1 MATFTQQTN
10 LIMKRT
16 FVIILALQTLLM
28 LMFLVYALV
37 QRTVAIK
44 TQEVA
49 KKTMENYVESEQKLQ
64 ITRDQLVECNSAAE
78 GSK

>member
-1 MATFTQQTN
+1 
-10 LIMKRT
+10 MKRT

-37 QRTVAIK
+37 QRTQAIK
-44 TQEVA
+44 MQELA

-64 ITRDQLVECNSAAE
+64 ITRDQLVECNSAADA
-78 GSK
+78 SK

>member
-1 MATFTQQTN
+1 
-10 LIMKRT
+10 MKRT

-37 QRTVAIK
+37 QRTAAIK
-44 TQEVA
+44 IQEMA

-64 ITRDQLVECNSAAE
+64 ITMQKLVDCNSAAE